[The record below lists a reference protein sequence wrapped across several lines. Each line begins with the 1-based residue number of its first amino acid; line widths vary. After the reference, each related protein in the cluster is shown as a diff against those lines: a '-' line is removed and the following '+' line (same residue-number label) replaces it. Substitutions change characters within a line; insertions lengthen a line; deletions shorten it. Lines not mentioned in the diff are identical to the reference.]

1 MFESADL
8 MRIKLDLLKG
18 VPAAYSSLMSRLYR
32 EGLAEMDGVDEARQS
47 RLCGIL
53 DDYYDQYILR
63 A

>member
-8 MRIKLDLLKG
+8 IRIKLDLLKG
-18 VPAAYSSLMSRLYR
+18 VPRVYTRFLSRLYQ
-32 EGLAEMDGVDEARQS
+32 EGLAEMDLVDSAKSS

-53 DDYYDQYILR
+53 DDYCERYILR